1 MSIDLL
7 FIYLI
12 FIKKERKFDFKYLI
26 TTEVFLVVLVPHFI
40 WLTNNEFITITYG
53 LARTG
58 LEQSSLINHIQY
70 PLIFIGKQIGILI
83 PFLILTWLL
92 VQKLKFKINI
102 KDKKLLFL
110 LSINV
115 LPIFLIFLTSIITGS
130 KIRTMWMTPFYLFFG
145 TLFVYMLQTQINI
158 KKLKP
163 FMIGF
168 VFFFFFAPL
177 YLAYQ

>member
-12 FIKKERKFDFKYLI
+12 FIKKDRKFDFKYLI
-26 TTEVFLVVLVPHFI
+26 TAEVFLVALVPHFI

-58 LEQSSLINHIQY
+58 LEQSTLINHIQY

-102 KDKKLLFL
+102 KD
-110 LSINV
+110 S
-115 LPIFLIFLTSIITGS
+115 
-130 KIRTMWMTPFYLFFG
+130 
-145 TLFVYMLQTQINI
+145 
-158 KKLKP
+158 
-163 FMIGF
+163 
-168 VFFFFFAPL
+168 
-177 YLAYQ
+177 